1 MDNPYE
7 PPAALT
13 ETVALDWFPMAIS
26 VFTSRYLYVIAALG
40 VLSMLLGFVGIGENR
55 VDLSFLFVIWAGRGL
70 AARSNTARKWV
81 IGFCAFAVVAMV
93 ASAVVTLIRGTEGIT
108 VRLLW
113 RFENPSIQIALLAV
127 GFMIILFAIPLGMLL
142 SAQARNEF
150 TNPAPSG

>member
-81 IGFCAFAVVAMV
+81 IGFCSFAVVAMV

-142 SAQARNEF
+142 SGQAREEF
-150 TNPAPSG
+150 TNPSPSG